1 MPPPNEQNILLQLDR
16 TVHEPARLAILTLL
30 AVVEAAD
37 FTFIMH
43 RVGLTGGNL
52 GAHIAK
58 LQERGFVEVRK
69 EFVEKQ
75 PRTLVSLTQPGRT
88 ALLEY
93 RRIFQQVLETIPAG
107 PESPPDSAA

>member
-1 MPPPNEQNILLQLDR
+1 MPPASEQHILLQLDR

-30 AVVEAAD
+30 AGVETAD
-37 FTFIMH
+37 FMFIMH

-52 GAHIAK
+52 GAHITK

-69 EFVEKQ
+69 EFVEKL
-75 PRTLVSLTQPGRT
+75 PRTLVSLTESGRA

-93 RRIFQQVLETIPAG
+93 RKTFQQVLETIPAG
-107 PESPPDSAA
+107 PKAP